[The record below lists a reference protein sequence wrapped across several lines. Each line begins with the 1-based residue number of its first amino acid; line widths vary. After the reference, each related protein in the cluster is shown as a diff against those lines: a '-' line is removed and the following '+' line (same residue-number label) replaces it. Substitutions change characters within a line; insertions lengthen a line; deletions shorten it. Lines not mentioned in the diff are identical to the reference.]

1 MLFAGAV
8 HPHGSIVRPI
18 IIHTVCICQFIPP
31 HFSPNLHPMG
41 CFPSPAAPCKPQ
53 NPGRRPPAAQRRAN
67 GLRPFRRLRRRACG
81 PHPPPPVPSSGPL
94 SSLRAS
100 LPPLL
105 VSPAKT
111 SHPGRRPP
119 AAGRRANGLRPF
131 RRLRRRA
138 CGPHPPQTFPPQT
151 PPNRQKHP
159 AGTAPP
165 GDAFAVFGYLT
176 RTSSYLRVPTPIF
189 SACSRQVRQ
198 SVSGEL
204 YGKMVVVVAKAL
216 GRHVIGQAGCPVAAA
231 DGCRRPH
238 RLRPAPPGQSSQTSR
253 YPAGWGRRWSG
264 SSRSSG

>member
-41 CFPSPAAPCKPQ
+41 CFPPPAAPCKPQ

-67 GLRPFRRLRRRACG
+67 GLRPFRRLRRR
-81 PHPPPPVPSSGPL
+81 P
-94 SSLRAS
+94 
-100 LPPLL
+100 
-105 VSPAKT
+105 
-111 SHPGRRPP
+111 
-119 AAGRRANGLRPF
+119 
-131 RRLRRRA
+131 
-138 CGPHPPQTFPPQT
+138 CGPHPPQPFPPQN

-204 YGKMVVVVAKAL
+204 LVKWSWWSQKSS
-216 GRHVIGQAGCPVAAA
+216 AAMLSA
-231 DGCRRPH
+231 SW
-238 RLRPAPPGQSSQTSR
+238 L
-253 YPAGWGRRWSG
+253 SG
-264 SSRSSG
+264 SGC

>member
-41 CFPSPAAPCKPQ
+41 CFP
-53 NPGRRPPAAQRRAN
+53 
-67 GLRPFRRLRRRACG
+67 
-81 PHPPPPVPSSGPL
+81 PPPPPPANRKIRAAGRPPPSSGQTG
-94 SSLRAS
+94 SARFGGSA
-100 LPPLL
+100 
-105 VSPAKT
+105 
-111 SHPGRRPP
+111 PGP
-119 AAGRRANGLRPF
+119 AART
-131 RRLRRRA
+131 
-138 CGPHPPQTFPPQT
+138 PPQTFPPPT

-204 YGKMVVVVAKAL
+204 LVKWSWWSQK
-216 GRHVIGQAGCPVAAA
+216 PSAAMLSA
-231 DGCRRPH
+231 SW
-238 RLRPAPPGQSSQTSR
+238 L
-253 YPAGWGRRWSG
+253 SG
-264 SSRSSG
+264 SGC

>member
-8 HPHGSIVRPI
+8 HPHGSIARPI

-41 CFPSPAAPCKPQ
+41 CFPPPAAPCKPQ

-67 GLRPFRRLRRRACG
+67 GLRPFRRLRRRAG
-81 PHPPPPVPSSGPL
+81 
-94 SSLRAS
+94 
-100 LPPLL
+100 
-105 VSPAKT
+105 
-111 SHPGRRPP
+111 
-119 AAGRRANGLRPF
+119 
-131 RRLRRRA
+131 
-138 CGPHPPQTFPPQT
+138 GPHPPQTFPPQT

-204 YGKMVVVVAKAL
+204 LVKWSWWSQK
-216 GRHVIGQAGCPVAAA
+216 PSAAMLSA
-231 DGCRRPH
+231 SW
-238 RLRPAPPGQSSQTSR
+238 L
-253 YPAGWGRRWSG
+253 SG
-264 SSRSSG
+264 SGC

>member
-18 IIHTVCICQFIPP
+18 IIHTVCICQFIPS

-41 CFPSPAAPCKPQ
+41 CFPPPAAPCKPQ

-81 PHPPPPVPSSGPL
+81 PPPPP
-94 SSLRAS
+94 
-100 LPPLL
+100 
-105 VSPAKT
+105 
-111 SHPGRRPP
+111 
-119 AAGRRANGLRPF
+119 
-131 RRLRRRA
+131 
-138 CGPHPPQTFPPQT
+138 TFPPQT

-165 GDAFAVFGYLT
+165 GNAFAVFGYLT

-204 YGKMVVVVAKAL
+204 LVKWSWWSQK
-216 GRHVIGQAGCPVAAA
+216 PSAAMLSA
-231 DGCRRPH
+231 SW
-238 RLRPAPPGQSSQTSR
+238 L
-253 YPAGWGRRWSG
+253 SG
-264 SSRSSG
+264 SGC

>member
-41 CFPSPAAPCKPQ
+41 CFPPPAAPCKPQ

-67 GLRPFRRLRRRACG
+67 GLRPFRRLRRRAG
-81 PHPPPPVPSSGPL
+81 
-94 SSLRAS
+94 
-100 LPPLL
+100 
-105 VSPAKT
+105 
-111 SHPGRRPP
+111 
-119 AAGRRANGLRPF
+119 
-131 RRLRRRA
+131 
-138 CGPHPPQTFPPQT
+138 GPHPPQTFPPQT

-204 YGKMVVVVAKAL
+204 LVKWSWWSQKSS
-216 GRHVIGQAGCPVAAA
+216 AAMLSA
-231 DGCRRPH
+231 SW
-238 RLRPAPPGQSSQTSR
+238 L
-253 YPAGWGRRWSG
+253 SG
-264 SSRSSG
+264 SGC

>member
-41 CFPSPAAPCKPQ
+41 CFPPPAAPCKPQ

-81 PHPPPPVPSSGPL
+81 PHPP
-94 SSLRAS
+94 
-100 LPPLL
+100 
-105 VSPAKT
+105 
-111 SHPGRRPP
+111 
-119 AAGRRANGLRPF
+119 
-131 RRLRRRA
+131 
-138 CGPHPPQTFPPQT
+138 QTVPPQT
-151 PPNRQKHP
+151 PLNRQKHP

-204 YGKMVVVVAKAL
+204 LVKWSWWSQK
-216 GRHVIGQAGCPVAAA
+216 PSAAMLSA
-231 DGCRRPH
+231 SW
-238 RLRPAPPGQSSQTSR
+238 L
-253 YPAGWGRRWSG
+253 SG
-264 SSRSSG
+264 SGC

>member
-8 HPHGSIVRPI
+8 HPHGSIARPI

-31 HFSPNLHPMG
+31 HFSPNLHPLG
-41 CFPSPAAPCKPQ
+41 CFPPPAAPCKPQ

-81 PHPPPPVPSSGPL
+81 PHPP
-94 SSLRAS
+94 
-100 LPPLL
+100 
-105 VSPAKT
+105 
-111 SHPGRRPP
+111 
-119 AAGRRANGLRPF
+119 
-131 RRLRRRA
+131 
-138 CGPHPPQTFPPQT
+138 QTFPPHT

-204 YGKMVVVVAKAL
+204 LVKWSWWSQK
-216 GRHVIGQAGCPVAAA
+216 PSAAMLSA
-231 DGCRRPH
+231 SW
-238 RLRPAPPGQSSQTSR
+238 L
-253 YPAGWGRRWSG
+253 SG
-264 SSRSSG
+264 SGC

>member
-41 CFPSPAAPCKPQ
+41 CFPPPAAPCNPQ

-81 PHPPPPVPSSGPL
+81 PHPP
-94 SSLRAS
+94 
-100 LPPLL
+100 
-105 VSPAKT
+105 
-111 SHPGRRPP
+111 
-119 AAGRRANGLRPF
+119 
-131 RRLRRRA
+131 
-138 CGPHPPQTFPPQT
+138 QTFPPQT
-151 PPNRQKHP
+151 PLNRQKHP

-204 YGKMVVVVAKAL
+204 LVKWSWWSQKSS
-216 GRHVIGQAGCPVAAA
+216 AAMLSA
-231 DGCRRPH
+231 SW
-238 RLRPAPPGQSSQTSR
+238 L
-253 YPAGWGRRWSG
+253 SG
-264 SSRSSG
+264 SGC

>member
-41 CFPSPAAPCKPQ
+41 CFPPPATPCKPQ

-81 PHPPPPVPSSGPL
+81 PQ
-94 SSLRAS
+94 
-100 LPPLL
+100 
-105 VSPAKT
+105 
-111 SHPGRRPP
+111 
-119 AAGRRANGLRPF
+119 
-131 RRLRRRA
+131 
-138 CGPHPPQTFPPQT
+138 PPQTFPPQT
-151 PPNRQKHP
+151 PPPRQKHP

-204 YGKMVVVVAKAL
+204 LVKWSWWSQKSS
-216 GRHVIGQAGCPVAAA
+216 AAMLSA
-231 DGCRRPH
+231 SW
-238 RLRPAPPGQSSQTSR
+238 L
-253 YPAGWGRRWSG
+253 SG
-264 SSRSSG
+264 SGC

>member
-8 HPHGSIVRPI
+8 HPHGSIARPI

-41 CFPSPAAPCKPQ
+41 CFPPPAAPCKPQ

-81 PHPPPPVPSSGPL
+81 PHPP
-94 SSLRAS
+94 
-100 LPPLL
+100 
-105 VSPAKT
+105 
-111 SHPGRRPP
+111 
-119 AAGRRANGLRPF
+119 
-131 RRLRRRA
+131 
-138 CGPHPPQTFPPQT
+138 QTFPPQT

-159 AGTAPP
+159 ARTAPP

-204 YGKMVVVVAKAL
+204 LVKWSWWSQK
-216 GRHVIGQAGCPVAAA
+216 PSAAMLSA
-231 DGCRRPH
+231 SW
-238 RLRPAPPGQSSQTSR
+238 L
-253 YPAGWGRRWSG
+253 SG
-264 SSRSSG
+264 SGC

>member
-41 CFPSPAAPCKPQ
+41 CFPPPAGGGGAALGGGRRRAGRGRGGRVP
-53 NPGRRPPAAQRRAN
+53 PGREN
-67 GLRPFRRLRRRACG
+67 GRRPFRRPRRRAG
-81 PHPPPPVPSSGPL
+81 
-94 SSLRAS
+94 A
-100 LPPLL
+100 
-105 VSPAKT
+105 
-111 SHPGRRPP
+111 
-119 AAGRRANGLRPF
+119 
-131 RRLRRRA
+131 
-138 CGPHPPQTFPPQT
+138 PHPPQTFPPQT

-204 YGKMVVVVAKAL
+204 LVKWSWWSQKSS
-216 GRHVIGQAGCPVAAA
+216 AAMLSA
-231 DGCRRPH
+231 SW
-238 RLRPAPPGQSSQTSR
+238 L
-253 YPAGWGRRWSG
+253 SG
-264 SSRSSG
+264 SGC

>member
-41 CFPSPAAPCKPQ
+41 CFPPPRHPPKPQ
-53 NPGRRPPAAQRRAN
+53 NPGRRPPAAQ
-67 GLRPFRRLRRRACG
+67 
-81 PHPPPPVPSSGPL
+81 
-94 SSLRAS
+94 
-100 LPPLL
+100 
-105 VSPAKT
+105 
-111 SHPGRRPP
+111 
-119 AAGRRANGLRPF
+119 RRANGLRPF

-204 YGKMVVVVAKAL
+204 LVKWSWWSQKSS
-216 GRHVIGQAGCPVAAA
+216 AAMLSA
-231 DGCRRPH
+231 SW
-238 RLRPAPPGQSSQTSR
+238 L
-253 YPAGWGRRWSG
+253 SG
-264 SSRSSG
+264 SGC

>member
-41 CFPSPAAPCKPQ
+41 CFPPPAAPCKPQ

-81 PHPPPPVPSSGPL
+81 PP
-94 SSLRAS
+94 
-100 LPPLL
+100 
-105 VSPAKT
+105 
-111 SHPGRRPP
+111 
-119 AAGRRANGLRPF
+119 
-131 RRLRRRA
+131 
-138 CGPHPPQTFPPQT
+138 PPQTFPPQT

-204 YGKMVVVVAKAL
+204 LVKWSWWSQK
-216 GRHVIGQAGCPVAAA
+216 PSAAMLSA
-231 DGCRRPH
+231 SW
-238 RLRPAPPGQSSQTSR
+238 L
-253 YPAGWGRRWSG
+253 SG
-264 SSRSSG
+264 SGC

>member
-41 CFPSPAAPCKPQ
+41 CFPPPAAPCKPQ

-67 GLRPFRRLRRRACG
+67 GLRPFRRLRRG
-81 PHPPPPVPSSGPL
+81 
-94 SSLRAS
+94 
-100 LPPLL
+100 
-105 VSPAKT
+105 
-111 SHPGRRPP
+111 
-119 AAGRRANGLRPF
+119 AG
-131 RRLRRRA
+131 
-138 CGPHPPQTFPPQT
+138 GPHPPQTFPPQT

-204 YGKMVVVVAKAL
+204 LVKWSWWSQKSS
-216 GRHVIGQAGCPVAAA
+216 AAMLSA
-231 DGCRRPH
+231 SW
-238 RLRPAPPGQSSQTSR
+238 L
-253 YPAGWGRRWSG
+253 SG
-264 SSRSSG
+264 SGC

>member
-41 CFPSPAAPCKPQ
+41 CFPPPAAPCKPQ

-81 PHPPPPVPSSGPL
+81 PP
-94 SSLRAS
+94 
-100 LPPLL
+100 
-105 VSPAKT
+105 
-111 SHPGRRPP
+111 
-119 AAGRRANGLRPF
+119 
-131 RRLRRRA
+131 
-138 CGPHPPQTFPPQT
+138 PPQTFPPQT
-151 PPNRQKHP
+151 PPNRRKHP

-204 YGKMVVVVAKAL
+204 LVKWSWWSQK
-216 GRHVIGQAGCPVAAA
+216 PSAAMLSA
-231 DGCRRPH
+231 SW
-238 RLRPAPPGQSSQTSR
+238 L
-253 YPAGWGRRWSG
+253 SG
-264 SSRSSG
+264 SGC

>member
-41 CFPSPAAPCKPQ
+41 CFPPPAAPCKPQ

-81 PHPPPPVPSSGPL
+81 PHPP
-94 SSLRAS
+94 
-100 LPPLL
+100 
-105 VSPAKT
+105 
-111 SHPGRRPP
+111 
-119 AAGRRANGLRPF
+119 
-131 RRLRRRA
+131 
-138 CGPHPPQTFPPQT
+138 QTCPPQT

-204 YGKMVVVVAKAL
+204 LVKWSWWSQKSS
-216 GRHVIGQAGCPVAAA
+216 AAMLSA
-231 DGCRRPH
+231 SW
-238 RLRPAPPGQSSQTSR
+238 L
-253 YPAGWGRRWSG
+253 SG
-264 SSRSSG
+264 SGC